1 MQVRQPVASGTG
13 GEDFSGGVSIVQA
26 LINHFSL
33 LFQMLP
39 RLVKA
44 LSLSPLWKKICQ
56 WR

>member
-39 RLVKA
+39 RVVKA